1 MNKIPYFMK
10 FLLLPI
16 ILWTS
21 IWGIKA
27 QDVDNLYETDMYKKR
42 IAEFRENPIKENQIV
57 FLGNSLTQG
66 GEWNVYFPKA
76 NPINRGI
83 SGDNTDGMLARLKEI
98 IDAKP
103 QKVFLLAG
111 INDISQNKTNK
122 EILTNVK
129 QIILRIQQGSPK
141 TEIYVQSL
149 LPINNTFKRYT
160 RLIGKEKQVVA
171 YNKLLSKKCKK
182 LKVTFINLYPFF
194 LNKEHL
200 LDPNYTSDGLHL
212 NDDGYLIWVKQLY
225 PYLEK

>member
-1 MNKIPYFMK
+1 MK